1 MGGRW
6 VGLVERGSGG
16 GEYLGRFGPLGGGFL
31 VFASLRLGRL
41 LRRGPERDCGRGE
54 GGIRGLGA
62 TFGRGV
68 SEQHA
73 PPFP

>member
-1 MGGRW
+1 MDGRALGW
-6 VGLVERGSGG
+6 WRGG
-16 GEYLGRFGPLGGGFL
+16 GKYLGRFGPLGGGGGFL
-31 VFASLRLGRL
+31 VFAWLRLGRL

>member
-6 VGLVERGSGG
+6 VGGEGVRGGGNTWEGSGRS
-16 GEYLGRFGPLGGGFL
+16 EASASL
-31 VFASLRLGRL
+31 FASLRLGRL